1 MAPRTID
8 ADDTIRDDRAVL
20 VTTLI
25 RVLAA
30 ADGNVHTVKAS
41 PARAH
46 DITERLI
53 AADRDR
59 ARTV

>member
-1 MAPRTID
+1 MAPGTID
-8 ADDTIRDDRAVL
+8 ADNTIRDERDMV

-30 ADGNVHTVKAS
+30 AGNVHTVKAS
-41 PARAH
+41 LEHAR

-53 AADRDR
+53 TADRDR